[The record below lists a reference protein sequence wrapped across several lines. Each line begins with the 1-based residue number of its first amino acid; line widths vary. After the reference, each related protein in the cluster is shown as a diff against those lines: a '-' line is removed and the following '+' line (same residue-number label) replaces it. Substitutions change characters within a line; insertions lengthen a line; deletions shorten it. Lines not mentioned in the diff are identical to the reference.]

1 MMVESLKTIFLTVL
15 IFLGVD
21 FVWLALIAKRFY
33 DSELAGFERIVRW
46 PAVIFIYLLLALGVN
61 IFVLPKA
68 GRIPSRALIYGGLL
82 GLIAYATYD
91 LTNFATLKDF
101 TLKMTVIDILWGMFI
116 VGFVSFL
123 VTLIIK

>member
-1 MMVESLKTIFLTVL
+1 M
-15 IFLGVD
+15 
-21 FVWLALIAKRFY
+21 
-33 DSELAGFERIVRW
+33 VRW
-46 PAVIFIYLLLALGVN
+46 PAVILIYLLLALGVN

-68 GRIPSRALIYGGLL
+68 GGIPSKALIYGGLL

-91 LTNFATLKDF
+91 LTNFAIFKNF

>member
-1 MMVESLKTIFLTVL
+1 MLINLKTFFLTVL

-21 FVWLALIAKRFY
+21 FIWLALVAKRFY

-46 PAVIFIYLLLALGVN
+46 PAVILIYLLLALGVS

-68 GRIPSRALIYGGLL
+68 AGIPSKALVYGGLL

-91 LTNFATLKDF
+91 LTNFAILKNF
-101 TLKMTVIDILWGMFI
+101 TLKMTIIDVLWGMFI

-123 VTLIIK
+123 VALIIK

>member
-1 MMVESLKTIFLTVL
+1 MLINLKNFFLTIL

-21 FVWLALIAKRFY
+21 FVWLALVAKKFY
-33 DSELAGFERIVRW
+33 DSELVAFERTVRW
-46 PAVIFIYLLLALGVN
+46 PAAILIYFLLALGVN

-68 GRIPSRALIYGGLL
+68 GGVPSRALIYGGLL

-91 LTNFATLKDF
+91 LTNFAILKNF
-101 TLKMTVIDILWGMFI
+101 TFKMTVIDILWGTFI
-116 VGFVSFL
+116 VGSVSFL